1 MDKEQIISYF
11 NAKYQLN
18 EEQTAYLNTHA
29 KRFELVLKHI
39 NQSNDQQVLDI
50 GPSFLS
56 ILLKEKYQNNLTLLG
71 FADLESTGGHLP
83 DIEILKQNNLI
94 VQDLNFW
101 KVDKNTNLTYD
112 LIICAEVME
121 HLYSSPVILLQNF
134 YNSLK
139 SNGVLMIQ
147 TPNAVALKNRI
158 KLLFGKNPYDIPR
171 ENVKN
176 PGHFREY
183 TVKEL
188 ADIAQKAGFELQEI
202 ITDEY
207 FENPSIKSKIYRSL
221 KTIIPASLKSGITI
235 ILKKP

>member
-11 NAKYQLN
+11 NTNYQLN

-101 KVDKNTNLTYD
+101 KVDKNIHLKYD

-188 ADIAQKAGFELQEI
+188 ADITQKAGFEVQEV

-207 FENPSIKSKIYRSL
+207 FENASIKSKIYRSL

>member
-11 NAKYQLN
+11 NTKYQLN

-39 NQSNDQQVLDI
+39 NQSSHQQVLDI

-71 FADLESTGGHLP
+71 FSDLESTGGHLP

-101 KVDKNTNLTYD
+101 KVDKNSHPKYD

>member
-83 DIEILKQNNLI
+83 DIEILKKNNLI

-139 SNGVLMIQ
+139 SNGVLIIQ

>member
-1 MDKEQIISYF
+1 
-11 NAKYQLN
+11 
-18 EEQTAYLNTHA
+18 
-29 KRFELVLKHI
+29 
-39 NQSNDQQVLDI
+39 
-50 GPSFLS
+50 
-56 ILLKEKYQNNLTLLG
+56 
-71 FADLESTGGHLP
+71 
-83 DIEILKQNNLI
+83 
-94 VQDLNFW
+94 
-101 KVDKNTNLTYD
+101 
-112 LIICAEVME
+112 
-121 HLYSSPVILLQNF
+121 
-134 YNSLK
+134 
-139 SNGVLMIQ
+139 MIQ

-188 ADIAQKAGFELQEI
+188 ADIAQKAGFEVQEI